1 MHGMVIE
8 WFLQKMKHNDSIKV
22 VLCKDYYTVN
32 AFCAQF
38 NCFFVIYSLRLV
50 QKIWDFFSCFFAE
63 ERKLSARKASTLH
76 SVFFSSHLRPS
87 SRLVNGDLRWW
98 HELWFAVCARLQH
111 VWPSSGLAAPPGTF
125 DRRAPHRLP
134 VCQSAW
140 PWIWHR
146 RRRILLAHYDLLT
159 EREHMACEIMKRKVM
174 NDLTFFDVDL
184 HLSVAAGRIA
194 VILLFEIMRFLC
206 LTIKLKI

>member
-1 MHGMVIE
+1 MRFFFRV
-8 WFLQKMKHNDSIKV
+8 FLRRRGNLARAKLRHF
-22 VLCKDYYTVN
+22 T
-32 AFCAQF
+32 QF
-38 NCFFVIYSLRLV
+38 
-50 QKIWDFFSCFFAE
+50 
-63 ERKLSARKASTLH
+63 
-76 SVFFSSHLRPS
+76 FFSSHLRPS

-174 NDLTFFDVDL
+174 NELTFFDVDL